1 MRSSHL
7 IPPPHTSDGAG
18 GVECESGLK
27 GPLGPTLLRLMAH
40 MESSEEE
47 GEGAGQGEGEEGAGQ
62 GAGGGGGA
70 IRAQLIH

>member
-40 MESSEEE
+40 MESSEDGEGTGQGEGEE
-47 GEGAGQGEGEEGAGQ
+47 EGAGQGEEEG
-62 GAGGGGGA
+62 
-70 IRAQLIH
+70 LSELN